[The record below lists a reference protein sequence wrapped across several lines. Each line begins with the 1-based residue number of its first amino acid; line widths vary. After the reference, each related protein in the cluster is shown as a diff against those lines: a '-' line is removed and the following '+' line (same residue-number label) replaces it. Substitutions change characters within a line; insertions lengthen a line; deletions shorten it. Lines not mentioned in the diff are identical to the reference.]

1 MDIAPEISVTFRIE
15 VAYESGRGLKKMECE
30 ILIQAMVNGLMVGGV
45 YALIAVGLTLIFGVM
60 NVVNFAHGEFVM
72 LGMVMTYLLHHFF
85 GMDPGVSILLV
96 IPVMLG
102 IGALI
107 QKGLISRVVG
117 QPDEAQILLTLGL
130 SVLLTNIVLLFMGP
144 DYRSVKTT
152 YKLSVWAV
160 GPILF
165 SVPRLSAFIV
175 AMAFSGI
182 LWLFLT
188 KTDLGK
194 GLRAVAE
201 KPEVATLMGINPRG
215 MHMLAFGI
223 GISLAAGAGS
233 ILTPFSILFLR
244 SERHVRLDCFCGR
257 SLRGNGE
264 HPRGHYWRTRHRH
277 HRIFDLPVR
286 GLGPGHV
293 RGIYH
298 FRSGAGFQAVGNSR
312 KREGL
317 LMSTSP
323 EEQPSWTR
331 YTPWILLAI
340 VLVVSSLSFLLA
352 TS

>member
-1 MDIAPEISVTFRIE
+1 MDAEIV
-15 VAYESGRGLKKMECE
+15 L
-30 ILIQAMVNGLMVGGV
+30 QAIVNGLMVGGV

-72 LGMVMTYLLHHFF
+72 LGMVMTYLLHLFF

-102 IGALI
+102 VGALI
-107 QKGLISRVVG
+107 QKGLISRVIG

-130 SVLLTNIVLLFMGP
+130 SVLLTNIALLFMGP
-144 DYRSVKTT
+144 DYRSVKTA

-165 SVPRLSAFIV
+165 SVPRLLAFV
-175 AMAFSGI
+175 LAMAFSGT

-201 KPEVATLMGINPRG
+201 KPEVAVLMGINPQR

-233 ILTPFSILFLR
+233 VLTPFFYTFPSVGGLFVLIAF
-244 SERHVRLDCFCGR
+244 VVVVLGGM
-257 SLRGNGE
+257 GN
-264 HPRGHYWRTRHRH
+264 
-277 HRIFDLPVR
+277 I
-286 GLGPGHV
+286 PGA
-293 RGIYH
+293 II
-298 FRSGAGFQAVGNSR
+298 GA
-312 KREGL
+312 
-317 LMSTSP
+317 
-323 EEQPSWTR
+323 
-331 YTPWILLAI
+331 LAI
-340 VLVVSSLSFLLA
+340 GVTESLTSQFVALDLAMLGVFIIFVLVLVFKPSGILGKGKVY
-352 TS
+352 